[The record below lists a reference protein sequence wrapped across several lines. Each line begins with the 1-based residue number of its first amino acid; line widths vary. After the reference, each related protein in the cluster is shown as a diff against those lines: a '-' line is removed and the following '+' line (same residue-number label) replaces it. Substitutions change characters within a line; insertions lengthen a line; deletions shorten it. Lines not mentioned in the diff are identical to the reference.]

1 MLDALNEVQIRDLEL
16 DALSQERRDVPAD
29 LVAVRAE
36 HDDLAARLGVARQE
50 RDEVASQVRV
60 VEGELGSIGERRKA
74 ASEASLRAES
84 AKEVAQYQNQE
95 LQFATRQQELEEDA
109 LPLMERL
116 ERCEEKVAGLEE
128 EWSTL
133 DPRRTEMEAAEVERM
148 AALDER
154 ERTLSTVRSD
164 VASKVP
170 EALLRQYDSVR
181 RSKRGLGLVELVDGR
196 RCGGCNVQLPI
207 HVLQKAKK
215 ASSGIV
221 RCPSCGRILWNR
233 T

>member
-16 DALSQERRDVPAD
+16 DAILQERRDVPTD
-29 LVAVRAE
+29 LVDVRAQ
-36 HDDLAARLGVARQE
+36 HDDLAARLMAARHE
-50 RDEVASQVRV
+50 RDDVKAQVKV
-60 VEGELGSIGERRKA
+60 VEGDLGAIGERRKA
-74 ASEASLRAES
+74 ASEASLRADS

-116 ERCEEKVAGLEE
+116 ERCEERVAGLEE
-128 EWSTL
+128 EWNVL
-133 DPRRTEMEAAEVERM
+133 DPRRTELEAAEVDRQTSLNDKE
-148 AALDER
+148 AS
-154 ERTLSTVRSD
+154 LSKVRAGL
-164 VASKVP
+164 ASKVP
-170 EALLRQYDSVR
+170 DTLLRQYESVR

-215 ASSGIV
+215 AASGIV
-221 RCPSCGRILWNR
+221 RCPSCGRILWSKA
-233 T
+233 